1 MRGTPGLLRRRL
13 AMYGDTFL
21 PGSCPPSPVTCTHSK
36 HSPWQYLVVTL
47 NICVHALLRIT
58 CHMLYGNICCRYWE
72 SCVSSG

>member
-36 HSPWQYLVVTL
+36 HSTWQYLVVTL
-47 NICVHALLRIT
+47 YICLHTIMYHMSYVIWQYLLQVLGIM
-58 CHMLYGNICCRYWE
+58 C
-72 SCVSSG
+72 